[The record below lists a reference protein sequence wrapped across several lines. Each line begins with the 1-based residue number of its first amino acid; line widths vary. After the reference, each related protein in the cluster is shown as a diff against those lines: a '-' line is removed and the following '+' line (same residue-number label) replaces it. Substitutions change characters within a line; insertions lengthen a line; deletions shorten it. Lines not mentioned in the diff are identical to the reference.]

1 MSRLMSFFVID
12 ETAVM
17 RSPRYACNSC
27 SVCISGVVSRKIA
40 LRMFSGISS
49 RGCGSGCVL
58 RCILNGVK
66 FPRVKMPHTREASI
80 VLVVFADWVTNLR
93 KAISIV
99 VLFGCVCFAVT
110 RSLRVWL
117 VMGWLQNCKKCLA
130 AVAITPFLF
139 SDSLLW
145 VLPLCWR

>member
-27 SVCISGVVSRKIA
+27 SVCISGVVSWKIV

-93 KAISIV
+93 KAISIL

-110 RSLRVWL
+110 RSLSVWS
-117 VMGWLQNCKKCLA
+117 VIVKLQKVRKCFT
-130 AVAITPFLF
+130 AVDTVPFLF